1 LIYINQSNA
10 TLFALTWQK
19 YSTPICIENG
29 PSVVLSQIVSTSL
42 LQYLY
47 DWWCRNILNKVRVG
61 DGLDG
66 GNLLSML
73 TGSGKEVSGTGLL
86 GGTLEVD
93 LDSGLGGLSLGSL
106 VGNLAGKDLL
116 LALRLADVLDADVDA
131 LLKDAAIDE
140 LVHTDTDG
148 GLGNVEDDTGAAVV
162 VLVGHTLVDGGISED
177 VNVVTDL
184 DGHHVLGEVDGSLLP
199 EILGKHVAR
208 ARAGSE

>member
-1 LIYINQSNA
+1 MTGLGRDEG
-10 TLFALTWQK
+10 ALT
-19 YSTPICIENG
+19 SR
-29 PSVVLSQIVSTSL
+29 L
-42 LQYLY
+42 
-47 DWWCRNILNKVRVG
+47 VR
-61 DGLDG
+61 
-66 GNLLSML
+66 
-73 TGSGKEVSGTGLL
+73 
-86 GGTLEVD
+86 
-93 LDSGLGGLSLGSL
+93 SL
-106 VGNLAGKDLL
+106 VGLIV
-116 LALRLADVLDADVDA
+116 RLAAGEEVRAAVGVLHVLDADVDA